1 MVVMVL
7 ALHSCAK
14 YRRGTHV
21 RIVLPSWLT
30 FWRRWLFRSKIVI
43 DCHQVFLPNGEFR
56 SVKYGPNSDLKS
68 IVETVIR
75 RMRANT
81 NTSTKYFGL
90 KYEDTNSGEFFWLN
104 LALTMQEVKLKFQ
117 KVMLTISFILLLC
130 NKSNEVVYSKFE
142 MK

>member
-1 MVVMVL
+1 M
-7 ALHSCAK
+7 
-14 YRRGTHV
+14 
-21 RIVLPSWLT
+21 
-30 FWRRWLFRSKIVI
+30 
-43 DCHQVFLPNGEFR
+43 FLPNGEFR